1 MILPVPGEGSEKR
14 QVSPHTA
21 QWLCDSEAVRQRLT
35 EGPASPVFMS
45 SGMGNGRGW
54 VGAKDHVRS
63 TPSLKISLREFPG
76 GSVGR
81 TPHAHGRGTWF
92 SPWLEN

>member
-81 TPHAHGRGTWF
+81 TPRCHCQERYVSAYIER
-92 SPWLEN
+92 